1 MKYAVDRIEDNIVVL
16 EDINTKEKQEVQKEL
31 LPSNIKDGTIL
42 IFENNEYKLDL
53 NEEELRRKKI
63 QERFNR
69 LRKKDV

>member
-53 NEEELRRKKI
+53 NEEELRRK
-63 QERFNR
+63 
-69 LRKKDV
+69 DV

>member
-16 EDINTKEKQEVQKEL
+16 EDINTKEKQEVKKEL

-42 IFENNEYKLDL
+42 IFENNEYKLNL

>member
-1 MKYAVDRIEDNIVVL
+1 MRYAVDRIEDNIVVL
-16 EDINTKEKQEVQKEL
+16 ENINTKEKLEVQKGL

>member
-31 LPSNIKDGTIL
+31 LPPNIKDGTIL

>member
-1 MKYAVDRIEDNIVVL
+1 MKYAIDRIEENIVVL
-16 EDINTKEKQEVQKEL
+16 EDINTKEKKEVQKDL
-31 LPSNIKDGTIL
+31 LPPNIKDGTIL

-53 NEEELRRKKI
+53 NEEELRRKQI

>member
-16 EDINTKEKQEVQKEL
+16 ENINTKEKLEVQKEL

-42 IFENNEYKLDL
+42 IFENNEYKFDL
-53 NEEELRRKKI
+53 IEEELRRKKI

>member
-1 MKYAVDRIEDNIVVL
+1 MKYAIDRIEENIVIL
-16 EDINTKEKQEVQKEL
+16 EDINTKEKIEVEKEV
-31 LPSNIKDGTIL
+31 LPLSIKDGTIL
-42 IFENNEYKLDL
+42 IYENNEYKLDL

>member
-16 EDINTKEKQEVQKEL
+16 EDINTKEKQEVQKGL

-53 NEEELRRKKI
+53 NEEKLRRKKI

>member
-1 MKYAVDRIEDNIVVL
+1 MKYAIDRIEDNIVVI
-16 EDINTKEKQEVQKEL
+16 ESIDTKEKLEINKEE
-31 LPSNIKDGTIL
+31 LPETIKEGSIL
-42 IFENNEYKLDL
+42 IFDNDEYKLDL

>member
-16 EDINTKEKQEVQKEL
+16 EDINTKEKQEVQKGL